1 MEGSRINEDRT
12 AVEEDTKLEL
22 ELLEQEYSQYEETV
36 QAEGAKSLEEAMA
49 NTAEAASNETAA
61 LGEEWA
67 AFEERMYHVSRR
79 MRLALPSLSVRVLNN
94 PGNRIINCLTF
105 CAADLLTSRKRPSW
119 TQSCEKAKRSCAMR

>member
-61 LGEEWA
+61 LAEEWA
-67 AFEERMYHVSRR
+67 GFEERMYHVSKR
-79 MRLALPSLSVRVLNN
+79 MRLALPSVN
-94 PGNRIINCLTF
+94 
-105 CAADLLTSRKRPSW
+105 A
-119 TQSCEKAKRSCAMR
+119 